1 MLILRFIFMF
11 FLSRVDRVKDAV
23 STWKKLNL
31 TWEIIYL
38 FTPNWWGVSP
48 LQDENEQ
55 KTSKRPTNVCEHCIV
70 KTWCRAALASAIGGG
85 AACRRPSP
93 GGTKTAH
100 FWHWPFSGSL
110 RRLLPLGKG
119 SYGEVFA
126 CHHRHQGKHFALKR
140 MSKGLIVAETY
151 VSCEWDVS
159 TGVIRIFAGF
169 ARRDR
174 ASAGNVWP
182 HQSFGFA
189 AIAPWRFWSLLHF
202 MWNCWDVL
210 LVLIKWTNSN

>member
-159 TGVIRIFAGF
+159 TGVIRIFGWIRTKGQGLCRQCMTTPEFWVCCHCTLKILEFVALHVELL
-169 ARRDR
+169 RC
-174 ASAGNVWP
+174 SAG
-182 HQSFGFA
+182 
-189 AIAPWRFWSLLHF
+189 
-202 MWNCWDVL
+202 
-210 LVLIKWTNSN
+210 TY